1 MMTEASFHRF
11 NYHPITFFWFRFFS
25 HTLQDMCWKELRNC
39 IWWHIMALCSL
50 SIKLVWLNQ
59 RCVVYDHGKP
69 PCSLNGMLWFVVRSA
84 RETTMI
90 RPWRLAVAPWDMGV
104 ATDAT
109 RWDSK
114 SAGAW
119 AMFGRQLGEPL
130 FLIGGRESRP
140 LSFAA
145 FWKYKLGLWMKLIIR
160 DFSFFGFHPLP
171 SRSFRILMVSVSPLK
186 SWRQRERER
195 ERKKKILFQ
204 ISNIES
210 NIVKGYVFS
219 DHPFLLESIPC
230 CSTFQLF
237 DPNFRDVS
245 VGWVCCQMFVAMC
258 SIPLRCSWA
267 EAVAQQLSCGVMWR
281 CKMRVFGPG
290 PCRFGVCVYMSCTV
304 KHITYHLPN
313 EQIYI
318 YIYID
323 PENR

>member
-195 ERKKKILFQ
+195 EKKKNPVPNLKHWIKHCQGVRFQWSSISTRIYSVLFHFPT
-204 ISNIES
+204 IWSE
-210 NIVKGYVFS
+210 
-219 DHPFLLESIPC
+219 L
-230 CSTFQLF
+230 
-237 DPNFRDVS
+237 
-245 VGWVCCQMFVAMC
+245 
-258 SIPLRCSWA
+258 
-267 EAVAQQLSCGVMWR
+267 
-281 CKMRVFGPG
+281 
-290 PCRFGVCVYMSCTV
+290 
-304 KHITYHLPN
+304 
-313 EQIYI
+313 
-318 YIYID
+318 
-323 PENR
+323 